1 MPGGRPTRPLPSLR
15 FRRLRALALLVALIT
30 IPALGVHLFKTGRA
44 DASAPAPVTAQ
55 QPQVSQSQ
63 APPSPPPEPPT
74 LASAA
79 AGVAQAVDQRNAG
92 VRGNL
97 SIAITDLST
106 GITATSGPQGH
117 VFATASIVKVDILA
131 TLLLQRE
138 GKLTKSQQAVA
149 RRMIEQSNNAAAT
162 SLWRQI
168 GGAAGLNKANKQFG
182 LTSTVAGLR
191 GTWGA
196 TTTTATDQL
205 QLLRVV
211 FTDQSPLPA
220 ASRKYLTSLMGN
232 VASDQ
237 DWGIPAADT
246 RAGKQFYVKN
256 GWLPRSGGWVVNSI
270 GSVKHS
276 GHVLLMATL
285 SDRRRTRD
293 VGIEVAELVAQ
304 DAAAAVTGA

>member
-30 IPALGVHLFKTGRA
+30 LPVLGVHLFKTSRA
-44 DASAPAPVTAQ
+44 DASPPAPVSAQ
-55 QPQVSQSQ
+55 QPRTNRSQT
-63 APPSPPPEPPT
+63 PPAEPPT
-74 LASAA
+74 ATSAA
-79 AGVAQAVDQRNAG
+79 AAVAQAVTQRNIG

-97 SIAITDLST
+97 SIAIVDLGT
-106 GITATSGPQGH
+106 GITATSGPQSH

-138 GKLTKSQQAVA
+138 GKLTKGQQAVA
-149 RRMIEQSNNAAAT
+149 RRMIEQSNNSAAT

-168 GGAAGLNKANKQFG
+168 GGAAGLNKANQQFG
-182 LTSTVAGLR
+182 LTSTVPGLR

-211 FTDQSPLPA
+211 FTDRSPLNA

-237 DWGIPAADT
+237 DWGISAADT
-246 RAGKQFYVKN
+246 RTGKKFYVKN

-270 GSVKHS
+270 GAVKHD
-276 GHVLLMATL
+276 GHVLLIATL

-293 VGIEVAELVAQ
+293 AGIKVAELTAQ
-304 DAAAAVTGA
+304 DAATAVTGA